1 MPFRW
6 KRVLLPVLP
15 LVAITLL
22 PYLHRL
28 LNPDFYA
35 SVRCVQQE
43 AKGEVVKASGDAC
56 DRGDVPTVRLRLGN
70 PISEQVLQK
79 GQEL

>member
-43 AKGEVVKASGDAC
+43 AKGEVVKASGDA
-56 DRGDVPTVRLRLGN
+56 GDVPTVRLRLGN